1 MRLNNNAINKNRST
15 NHVSIDVKKLRINI
29 KLPNKNVPRIGK
41 NIDNFVSNISKVEI
55 GLSLFSFVIK
65 TNPLPR
71 RKNTEKNNPEK
82 VNSLLYFIDLKKR
95 MYYKSKFP
103 DNFL

>member
-1 MRLNNNAINKNRST
+1 MKLNNNAINKNRST
-15 NHVSIDVKKLRINI
+15 SHVSIDVKKLRINI
-29 KLPNKNVPRIGK
+29 KLPNKNIPRIGK

-82 VNSLLYFIDLKKR
+82 
-95 MYYKSKFP
+95 SKFITIFYRFKKE
-103 DNFL
+103 NALLI